1 MKNIYLIQTDKPSKL
16 HLGNSGLVLCDL
28 NFGKNTI
35 NGQHIYITS
44 DEEIKEGDWRFD
56 LKDND
61 FYKTTVSELNEIHNC
76 KKIII
81 TDNKDLIKDGI
92 QKIDDEFLEWFVKN
106 PSCEYVQVIPSEFL
120 ADKVIY
126 EIIIPKEPK
135 CTCEKPGDW
144 SCVYCVAL
152 ENKET
157 LEEAAKNYANI
168 PLHRDIDTEER
179 YFNSNVRDYD
189 AFIAGAKCQDKQNR
203 EKIGLL
209 QIELNH
215 TKTLLASCEEA
226 LEERDKQMERMYSE
240 EEVNV
245 LLNALEYFTDRVEKG
260 TIRSKTTYKM
270 YKDILEQFK
279 KKQL

>member
-1 MKNIYLIQTDKPSKL
+1 MESNIEKPKLMNNCPKCGLDLVEREGCKPVCTKIDCRGIILSNKTLKEWVLKEEPKQKNRKICKCKRAYENPLSEICSLCWNEIYPNEKD
-16 HLGNSGLVLCDL
+16 
-28 NFGKNTI
+28 
-35 NGQHIYITS
+35 
-44 DEEIKEGDWRFD
+44 EIKEED
-56 LKDND
+56 L
-61 FYKTTVSELNEIHNC
+61 L
-76 KKIII
+76 
-81 TDNKDLIKDGI
+81 
-92 QKIDDEFLEWFVKN
+92 
-106 PSCEYVQVIPSEFL
+106 
-120 ADKVIY
+120 
-126 EIIIPKEPK
+126 EPK
-135 CTCEKPGDW
+135 Q
-144 SCVYCVAL
+144 
-152 ENKET
+152 ET
-157 LEEAAKNYANI
+157 LEKAAKNYANI